1 MKSQKKVMAK
11 NMMNE
16 IKAAKIRIMCRS
28 ILAVIVIGLD
38 IYFMILSQWLH
49 LLIVTLAG
57 ILLLELINLIGKKK
71 QDTNSSKTKGK

>member
-28 ILAVIVIGLD
+28 ILAVIVIGLA

-57 ILLLELINLIGKKK
+57 ILLLELINLFGKKK
-71 QDTNSSKTKGK
+71 SQTKDAQDK